1 MLKDGGAEV
10 NKANKV
16 REGVYMYI
24 MLFQLCVYAFLCNTM
39 SQRYASYPSP
49 VLSHELCAVYL
60 DCLLYMCML
69 V

>member
-1 MLKDGGAEV
+1 MVKVLTDGGAEI

-24 MLFQLCVYAFLCNTM
+24 MLFQLCVYAYLCNTM
-39 SQRYASYPSP
+39 YASYPSP